1 MSLSGI
7 SARKMGNASE
17 KQNVKET
24 RCAHVI
30 FGALMLTLICGAVLF
45 VLFNRQYVDCEY
57 DRSDINQLLNSLKN
71 SIKATEEGEGKVI
84 GGKVSNALSF
94 GFRDEGDQK
103 WPHWPIPS
111 IERIRKATGASPH
124 RHGRKRKTKDDAF
137 SGDCKYNG
145 RTLCTLCMLMK

>member
-1 MSLSGI
+1 MSLSGL
-7 SARKMGNASE
+7 SAMKMGNASE

-45 VLFNRQYVDCEY
+45 VLFNREYVECEY
-57 DRSDINQLLNSLKN
+57 VRSDINQLLNSLEN
-71 SIKATEEGEGKVI
+71 SSKASEKGE
-84 GGKVSNALSF
+84 GKVSNALPV

-124 RHGRKRKTKDDAF
+124 RHGRNRHGRKRKTKD
-137 SGDCKYNG
+137 GDCKYNG